1 LPLSSI
7 SQKII
12 EESRSETIHLINFVK
27 KKFDSDN
34 STKVWLIGGW
44 AVDAYN
50 SWYGSRDIDI
60 MASTKVVSELKKYL
74 YFERGYKKYRGVDG
88 IMRYYKEVGKEEIEI
103 DFVKSVQSFQG
114 TNDIMTIKI
123 SQENSVNLVMNSNA
137 TVIVPD
143 RSILLGMKVK
153 AAWDRRNMLENGRYR
168 DRQYLIDK
176 ITKDYGDIIALL
188 DDRYI
193 KNRPLNLQYLH
204 DEIFSKDYL
213 RDLLKS
219 LTLQDL
225 HEFQYRSL
233 SPKECREMIA
243 RLLSIV

>member
-1 LPLSSI
+1 M
-7 SQKII
+7 
-12 EESRSETIHLINFVK
+12 
-27 KKFDSDN
+27 
-34 STKVWLIGGW
+34 WLIGGW

-88 IMRYYKEVGKEEIEI
+88 VMRYYKEVGKEEIEI

-114 TNDIMTIKI
+114 TNDIMTVKI
-123 SQENSVNLVMNSNA
+123 SQENSVNLVINSNA
-137 TVIVPD
+137 AVIVPD

-153 AAWDRRNMLENGRYR
+153 AAWDRRNILDNGRYR

-213 RDLLKS
+213 RGLLKS

-225 HEFQYRSL
+225 REFQYRSL
-233 SPKECREMIA
+233 SPKECREMID

>member
-1 LPLSSI
+1 
-7 SQKII
+7 
-12 EESRSETIHLINFVK
+12 
-27 KKFDSDN
+27 
-34 STKVWLIGGW
+34 
-44 AVDAYN
+44 
-50 SWYGSRDIDI
+50 